1 MNRPHFPSQA
11 GSGLFFAFFCL
22 FIGVMG
28 PSPAPAA
35 PGQAAAPLSPAMTD
49 SLHASEVMTLE
60 QAFERALEHNHAIRT
75 ERLSAEQARN
85 NISRGNAGQVPV
97 IELSGSAELSRTN
110 TDLELAN
117 FGDPAAGNTAISVDG
132 AESRTFQAGVNLR
145 YTLFDGFSG
154 RYRFRQLQQLGSLA
168 ELSTRITIEQTLF
181 EVAQRYFQVLEAGE
195 QLRIEREN
203 LRSSELRLSRTRDAQ
218 QFGTARQLDVLN
230 AEVNF
235 GNDQIRVEQAENAL
249 NEAWRGLQL
258 LLGMEISR
266 SDGEAPALHDGY
278 DPSEALLLES
288 LLQSAL
294 EHNVRVKL
302 SQTELSLAEVQ
313 QQLAGSGRFP
323 ELSLQGRYGWQNQE
337 NDANQLRSLEQTGF
351 TASVNLRY
359 VLFDGFNTRRSVQ
372 NAAIERR
379 SREENRIQVLRSVE
393 ADVLN
398 SWSALQT
405 QRRAL
410 QLSAQTVT
418 AAERQFQESE
428 EAARTGRISA
438 IELRDAQLS
447 LLEARLQQ
455 TRIRQALRLREIELL
470 LLSGEMGE

>member
-1 MNRPHFPSQA
+1 MSRLPSVTKLCFGLLLA
-11 GSGLFFAFFCL
+11 YFVLFFW
-22 FIGVMG
+22 GMG
-28 PSPAPAA
+28 PVPVTALPA
-35 PGQAAAPLSPAMTD
+35 D
-49 SLHASEVMTLE
+49 SGAGLKTTLADTLASGEMLTLE
-60 QAFERALEHNHAIRT
+60 QAFERALEHNHAIRI
-75 ERLSAEQARN
+75 ERLRADQARN
-85 NISRGNAGQVPV
+85 DISRGNAGQVPV
-97 IELSGSAELSRTN
+97 IELSGSAELSRSD

-117 FGDPAAGNTAISVDG
+117 FGDPAAGNTAISVNG

-181 EVAQRYFQVLEAGE
+181 EVAQRYFQVLQARE
-195 QLRIEREN
+195 QLDIQREN
-203 LRSSELRLSRTRDAQ
+203 LRTSELRLAFTRDAR

-230 AEVNF
+230 AEVNA
-235 GNDQIRVEQAENAL
+235 GNDQIRVEEAENAL
-249 NEAWRGLQL
+249 HQAMRALQL
-258 LLGMEISR
+258 LIGMDISR
-266 SDGEAPALHDGY
+266 DGNHMPALHDGY
-278 DPSEALLLES
+278 EPDAGLVLES

-294 EHNVRVKL
+294 ERNVRVML
-302 SQTELSLAEVQ
+302 SQTEISLAEVER
-313 QQLAGSGRFP
+313 QLAGTGRFP
-323 ELSLQGRYGWQNQE
+323 ELSLQGRYGWLNQE

-359 VLFDGFNTRRSVQ
+359 LLFDGFTTRRTIE

-393 ADVLN
+393 TDVLN

-405 QRRAL
+405 QQRAL
-410 QLSAQTVT
+410 RLAEQTVT
-418 AAERQFQESE
+418 AAERQFQEAE
-428 EAARTGRISA
+428 EAARQGRITV
-438 IELRDAQLS
+438 IELRDAQLT

-470 LLSGEMGE
+470 LISGMMDI